1 MILTGWYDMNLYEIS
16 SDFEQMFNGYDDYMQ
31 AAAENG
37 IPEEDAQE
45 AWFTTLDCLEE
56 DVEAKL
62 ENIALFVKNTE
73 ADVAAIKAERE
84 KLAAR
89 EKTKSNL
96 VKRLKDYMLMSM
108 NKVSRNKVETARAVV
123 SIRNNAESVKVADE
137 HGFIKWAEEHNDE
150 LLKYKEPEISKTAIK
165 AALKNGEDI
174 PYCTLERTQSIIIK

>member
-1 MILTGWYDMNLYEIS
+1 M
-16 SDFEQMFNGYDDYMQ
+16 
-31 AAAENG
+31 
-37 IPEEDAQE
+37 
-45 AWFTTLDCLEE
+45 
-56 DVEAKL
+56 
-62 ENIALFVKNTE
+62 
-73 ADVAAIKAERE
+73 AAIKAERE

-89 EKTKSNL
+89 EKAKSNL

-165 AALKNGEDI
+165 AALKNGENI
-174 PYCTLERTQSIIIK
+174 PYCTLERTQSVIIK